1 MLHFKSLTLEN
12 FGPYK
17 GKQEIDFTND
27 DGVTI
32 IWGNNGVGKTI
43 LLNVIR
49 YALYGKVQ
57 GRGKKPHSLKLIGNW
72 ESFDEGKYGF
82 KVTLT
87 MINDGIHYE
96 LTRQFLV
103 RNGISKPEKD
113 SDYREDVF
121 LKRDTSIL
129 SPEEREHVLKSIM
142 PEQVSRF
149 FLFDGELLQEYE
161 DLLLDSSTVGT
172 YIKEAIEQI
181 LGLPILTNGLVD
193 VRDAEKEFSN
203 RLSKIAQKNQ
213 STQVIGNL
221 LEIKQSE
228 RKQHEDEI
236 ASLKNTLQALI
247 EERHEYEAVMKDT
260 EKAREWLQSKE
271 FLKEKIKEKQIA
283 KEAKLAEMKLLTKN
297 VWRGMLTQ
305 KIQNAL
311 EQLDEE
317 IKKYDEKNNK
327 HIISEELINQIN
339 TAIKIGI
346 CPICDQSI
354 PDSLRQTLGQKISS
368 KVGIV
373 GLSTEEQEKLIS
385 LQGRRSLLV
394 KQLNTEDLK
403 QQVIMIER
411 LIAEITVEISDAEQ
425 KVSGINKNLSEFGD
439 LTRASTITNDYAK
452 CLQKIDST
460 QIGLD
465 NEKRFVDSLADEI
478 RNLEDKLK
486 VLASDKDLI
495 EIERKRALCEKV
507 MKVFESG
514 VELYRERLKEKVEK
528 DACDIFLRISN
539 QKEYSALRI
548 NENYG
553 LSIIHNSGRVVEIR
567 SAGYEHVVALSLIG
581 ALHKNAPLQGPIIMD
596 SPFGRLDPD
605 HKRKITAAL
614 PTLADQVILL
624 VYLGEID
631 EQIARS
637 TLGGDLRNEYQLS
650 SITAFNTRVNTL

>member
-1 MLHFKSLTLEN
+1 MLHFTNLAIEN

-17 GKQEIDFTND
+17 GKQDIDFTKD
-27 DGVTI
+27 GGVTI

-57 GRGKKPHSLKLIGNW
+57 GRGKKPHSLRIIGNW

-82 KVTLT
+82 KVTLR
-87 MINDGIHYE
+87 MINDGIPYE

-103 RNGISKPEKD
+103 RNGISTPEKD

-121 LKRDTSIL
+121 LKRDSSIL
-129 SPEEREHVLKSIM
+129 SPEERDHVLKSII

-161 DLLLDSSTVGT
+161 ELLLDNSTAGLH
-172 YIKEAIEQI
+172 IKESIEQI

-213 STQVIGNL
+213 STQVVGNL
-221 LEIKQSE
+221 LEMKQSE
-228 RKQHEDEI
+228 LKQHEDEVT
-236 ASLKNTLQALI
+236 ALKNTLQSLLL
-247 EERHEYEAVMKDT
+247 ERHDFEENMKDT
-260 EKAREWLQSKE
+260 EKAREWLNNRDSLLE
-271 FLKEKIKEKQIA
+271 RIKEKQKA
-283 KEAKLAEMKLLTKN
+283 KEVQLEEIKLLTKN
-297 VWRGMLTQ
+297 AWQGMLTQ
-305 KIQNAL
+305 KIQDAL
-311 EQLDEE
+311 LQIDEE
-317 IKKYDEKNNK
+317 IKKYDDKNNK
-327 HIISEELINQIN
+327 HIISEELINQIK
-339 TAIKIGI
+339 TAYEKGI

-354 PDSLRQTLGQKISS
+354 PDSLHAALGQKITL
-368 KVGIV
+368 KVGFD
-373 GLSTEEQEKLIS
+373 GLSTEEKAKLIS
-385 LQGRRSLLV
+385 LQGRKSQLV
-394 KQLNTEDLK
+394 KKLYKEDLK
-403 QQVIMIER
+403 QQVMIIER

-425 KVSGINKNLSEFGD
+425 RVNGINKSLSEFGD
-439 LTRASTITNDYAK
+439 ISRASTIMNDYAK
-452 CLQKIDST
+452 CLQKIENT
-460 QIGLD
+460 QIGL
-465 NEKRFVDSLADEI
+465 EKEKNSVDSIDTEI
-478 RNLEDKLK
+478 KNLEDKLK
-486 VLASDKDLI
+486 DLASDKELI
-495 EIERKRALCEKV
+495 EIEKKRALCEKV
-507 MKVFESG
+507 MKIFESG
-514 VELYRERLKEKVEK
+514 VELYRESLKEKVEK
-528 DACDIFLRISN
+528 DACDIFLKISN

-605 HKRKITAAL
+605 HKKKITAAL

-637 TLGGDLRNEYQLS
+637 TLGGDLRYEYQLS
-650 SITAFNTRVNTL
+650 SISAFNTRITKL